1 MKQPKK
7 LTRTQKEA
15 VYAAGLMPDE
25 WAFLEESDF
34 YYKVMN
40 KNTGKIKS
48 VDKYKRRAKC

>member
-15 VYAAGLMPDE
+15 VFAAGLIPDE
-25 WAFLEESDF
+25 WSFLEESDF
-34 YYKVMN
+34 YYKIMN
-40 KNTGKIKS
+40 KKTGKIKS